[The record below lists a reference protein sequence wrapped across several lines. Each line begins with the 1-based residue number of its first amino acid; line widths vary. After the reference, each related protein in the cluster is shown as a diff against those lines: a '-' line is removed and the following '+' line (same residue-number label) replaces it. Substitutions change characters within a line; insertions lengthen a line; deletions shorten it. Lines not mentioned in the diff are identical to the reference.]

1 MVKTASTKEKK
12 KQVLDLER
20 EVSFLLSE
28 KVLKKEREQQIL
40 KNRYGLFGLD
50 IKTLEE
56 IGRNLKI
63 TRERVRQIEKSA
75 LGKVANAAS
84 KIESLNNFFIKVENT
99 INQTGG
105 VINEER
111 LVSKFINTKNQ
122 DQKNVNAFLF
132 LARLN
137 RKISKHNE
145 NKEFRAYWYTLRQT
159 TKKIVTASEIIDE
172 VFDTKKK
179 VLSESELAKE
189 IAGDVNFVE
198 AVLWTKKNVL
208 QNEEKKWGLA
218 TWREVNPKSIRDKT
232 YIILKKYE
240 KPLHY
245 EEITEK
251 ITKHKFQKR
260 PVTKQAVHNELIR
273 DPRFILIGRGIY
285 ALGEWGYSPGVV
297 EDVIKEILKT
307 SDKPLHKNEIIRLV
321 KEKRIVK
328 ETTII
333 LNLQKK
339 SFKRVARATYTL
351 SED

>member
-137 RKISKHNE
+137 RKISKHN
-145 NKEFRAYWYTLRQT
+145 
-159 TKKIVTASEIIDE
+159 
-172 VFDTKKK
+172 
-179 VLSESELAKE
+179 
-189 IAGDVNFVE
+189 
-198 AVLWTKKNVL
+198 
-208 QNEEKKWGLA
+208 
-218 TWREVNPKSIRDKT
+218 
-232 YIILKKYE
+232 
-240 KPLHY
+240 
-245 EEITEK
+245 
-251 ITKHKFQKR
+251 
-260 PVTKQAVHNELIR
+260 
-273 DPRFILIGRGIY
+273 
-285 ALGEWGYSPGVV
+285 
-297 EDVIKEILKT
+297 
-307 SDKPLHKNEIIRLV
+307 
-321 KEKRIVK
+321 
-328 ETTII
+328 
-333 LNLQKK
+333 
-339 SFKRVARATYTL
+339 
-351 SED
+351 